1 MSITLLDGGMGQE
14 LLARSSAMPTGLWST
29 QTLMDAPELVRAV
42 HSDYFAAGADIAT
55 TNSYAIHRDRLR
67 PFGAEDRFAD
77 LHRLACKIAVSARDN
92 HGYGLVAGSMGPTG
106 WSYRPDLAPPEEQAA
121 ELYAEIAKL
130 HAPYVDL
137 ILCETMSSVAQ
148 ARGAVMGARV
158 VAKPIWLAVTVD
170 DEDGSK
176 LRSGESVTQLLP
188 IIAEFKIKALLV
200 NCSLPEAVSQ
210 AIPLLA
216 IQGVRV
222 GGYANGFVKIAK
234 DFMKKGATVDIL
246 QKRSNL
252 GPEIYADFADSWI
265 KDGATI
271 VGGCCE
277 VGPEHIKELARRIKN
292 GAKGNFSACQKM
304 ESSFCQSKD

>member
-1 MSITLLDGGMGQE
+1 MNITLLDGGMGQE

-29 QTLMDAPELVRAV
+29 QILIDSPELVRAV
-42 HSDYFAAGADIAT
+42 HNDYFAAGADIAI

-67 PFGAEDRFAD
+67 PFGIENRFAD
-77 LHRLACKIAVSARDN
+77 LHQLACKIAVSARDK

-106 WSYRPDLAPPEEQAA
+106 WSYRPDLAPPAEEAA
-121 ELYAEIAKL
+121 EHYAEIAKL
-130 HAPYVDL
+130 HEPYVDL

-158 VAKPIWLAVTVD
+158 VTKPIWLSVTVD

-176 LRSGESVTQLLP
+176 LCSGESVTQILP
-188 IIAEFKIKALLV
+188 MIAEFKIEALLV
-200 NCSLPEAVSQ
+200 NCSVPEAVNQ

-216 IQGVRV
+216 NQGVSV

-234 DFMKKGATVDIL
+234 EFMKKGATVDIL
-246 QKRSNL
+246 EKHPNL
-252 GPEIYADFADSWI
+252 GPEIYADFVDGWI
-265 KDGATI
+265 KHGATF

-277 VGPEHIKELARRIKN
+277 VGPAHIQELARRLKS
-292 GAKGNFSACQKM
+292 G
-304 ESSFCQSKD
+304 